1 MRDSIGIAYWQS
13 GEVAQAQS
21 ELQEALKAWSDT
33 LPTLRSLAQL
43 HLAQGNVKLAK
54 EYAPRGPLLA
64 PNETIGL
71 LLLGTILLQS
81 REFASAAEQFG
92 FAQQLAPDD
101 PLPHLDLAL
110 VYATEGK
117 FAEAEREFDSAL
129 RINPRFTQ
137 ALAQLANFLILR
149 NQRPKALA
157 RAQQYVAVYSED
169 ANGHL
174 ILGTLQLGGKQ
185 YPEAKAELEHALQL
199 DPNLIEAYLQLGS
212 IHQELGE
219 TDVAIAR
226 YQKVLAFEPK
236 SVPLQTLVGN
246 LYLNNAYLAT
256 ARKYYERTLAV
267 TPTSTNYDA
276 DPAWDFC

>member
-1 MRDSIGIAYWQS
+1 MIRRPPRS
-13 GEVAQAQS
+13 
-21 ELQEALKAWSDT
+21 T
-33 LPTLRSLAQL
+33 LFPYTTLFRS
-43 HLAQGNVKLAK
+43 
-54 EYAPRGPLLA
+54 
-64 PNETIGL
+64 
-71 LLLGTILLQS
+71 
-81 REFASAAEQFG
+81 
-92 FAQQLAPDD
+92 
-101 PLPHLDLAL
+101 
-110 VYATEGK
+110 
-117 FAEAEREFDSAL
+117 EAEREFDSAL

-157 RAQQYVAVYSED
+157 RAQQYVAAYPED

-246 LYLNNAYLAT
+246 LYLNKGDLAT
-256 ARKYYERTLAV
+256 ARKYYEQALAINPNSPIAAANLAWVLGRQGGNRSEEHTSETPV
-267 TPTSTNYDA
+267 TATSRMPSSA
-276 DPAWDFC
+276 